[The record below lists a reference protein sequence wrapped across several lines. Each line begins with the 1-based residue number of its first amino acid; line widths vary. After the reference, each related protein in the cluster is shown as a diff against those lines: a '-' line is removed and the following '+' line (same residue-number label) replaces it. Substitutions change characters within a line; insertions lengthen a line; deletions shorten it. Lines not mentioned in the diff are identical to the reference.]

1 MSRSLAAIEAQARLL
16 AQSAGL
22 RDDSETMK
30 TLHLAAIAALAA
42 TAAVAQENPS
52 RVWLE
57 SAAEA
62 MGGLERIQSVDDF
75 VLTGFGL
82 YQNQQGGARVTGHPM
97 APGKYQAAHAI
108 ERTFDLAALR
118 AVNRDRRAYLFP
130 YAATS
135 GQSWSQGNQT
145 QAGVA
150 ALDHPLPALRAAL
163 LPGTTLGPLGVEDG
177 LTVVPFTLAAGDALW
192 LAIDP
197 ATRLPAWVRSVGPSA
212 TLGDVT
218 STTWFTGYLPFD
230 GVLLPIGLMTVI
242 DWRDTVL
249 TEINVDSYRL
259 DVGNPATTTAGETAG
274 RGGAGTG
281 GGPGEGGGRGGQAAG
296 GPTVEVTELA
306 DGVWDVRTGGN
317 GGAVIEFDDH
327 LTMFEAY
334 GSEAATLAR
343 IDRANEL
350 VRGKQVTEVIVSH
363 HHFDHTGGL
372 RAAVARGLTVISHRG
387 NEAIFHEM
395 VARPAPRY
403 PDLLARNPLPLNFI
417 PVDER
422 LVLEDGTARVDVFH
436 AIGHL
441 HMANAVIAWIP
452 ERRIL
457 LEGDFSTV
465 DWDWHWWGDAYLAT
479 VEHYGLEPRLNVPVH
494 GRVTSFEETVAGI
507 REQVARARA
516 FCGESEARGVF
527 PAGCPV
533 RSE

>member
-1 MSRSLAAIEAQARLL
+1 MKNFLLAAF
-16 AQSAGL
+16 
-22 RDDSETMK
+22 
-30 TLHLAAIAALAA
+30 AALAA
-42 TAAVAQENPS
+42 TAAFAQEDSS
-52 RVWLE
+52 RAWLE
-57 SAAEA
+57 SAAAA
-62 MGGLERIQSVDDF
+62 MGGLERIQSIDNF

-108 ERTFDLAALR
+108 ERTFDLAAMR

-130 YAATS
+130 YAAAS
-135 GQSWSQGNQT
+135 GQSWSQGNQ
-145 QAGVA
+145 QQSGVVV
-150 ALDHPLPALRAAL
+150 LDHPLPALRAAL
-163 LPGTTLGPLGVEDG
+163 AASTELGPIGVEDG
-177 LTVVPFTLAAGDALW
+177 LTVVPFTLAAGDTLW

-197 ATRLPAWVRSVGPSA
+197 ATRLPAWVRSIGPSS
-212 TLGDVT
+212 TLGDVA

-230 GVLLPIGLMTVI
+230 GVQLPIGLMTVI
-242 DWRDTVL
+242 DWRDTVV
-249 TEINVDSYRL
+249 TEINVDSYRF
-259 DVGNPATTTAGETAG
+259 DVANAAAAPDAGPAG
-274 RGGAGTG
+274 RGGAGGPATG
-281 GGPGEGGGRGGQAAG
+281 AAAGRGGGRGGVGAG
-296 GPTVEVTELA
+296 SGPAVEVTELA
-306 DGVWDVRTGGN
+306 DGIWDVRTGGN

-350 VRGKQVTEVIVSH
+350 VPGKQVTEVIVSH

-372 RAAVARGLTVISHRG
+372 RAAVARGLTVIAHRG
-387 NEAIFHEM
+387 NEAIFREM

-403 PDLLARNPLPLNFI
+403 PDLLARNPQPLKFVA
-417 PVDER
+417 VDEQR
-422 LVLEDGTARVDVFH
+422 VLEDATARVEVLH

-452 ERRIL
+452 EQRIL

>member
-1 MSRSLAAIEAQARLL
+1 MKALRLAAF
-16 AQSAGL
+16 
-22 RDDSETMK
+22 
-30 TLHLAAIAALAA
+30 AALAA
-42 TAAVAQENPS
+42 TAAIAQEDPS

-62 MGGLERIQSVDDF
+62 MGGLDRIQAVGNF
-75 VLTGFGL
+75 VLTGFGV
-82 YQNQQGGARVTGHPM
+82 YQNQQGGSRVTGQPM
-97 APGKYQAAHAI
+97 APAKYQAAHAI
-108 ERTFDLAALR
+108 ERSFDLGTMR

-135 GQSWSQGNQT
+135 GQSWSLGNQP

-150 ALDHPLPALRAAL
+150 VLDHPLPALRAAL
-163 LPGTTLGPLGVEDG
+163 AQGTTLGPVAVENG
-177 LTVVPFTLAAGDALW
+177 LTVVPFTLASGDTLE

-212 TLGDVT
+212 TLGDLT

-230 GVLLPIGLMTVI
+230 GVQLPIGLVTVI
-242 DWRDTVL
+242 DWRDIVL
-249 TEINVDSYRL
+249 AEINVDSYRL
-259 DVGNPATTTAGETAG
+259 DVGNPATAAGAGPAGG
-274 RGGAGTG
+274 RGGAGAG
-281 GGPGEGGGRGGQAAG
+281 AGAG
-296 GPTVEVTELA
+296 GPAVEVTELA

-317 GGAVIEFDDH
+317 GGAVVEFDDH

-343 IDRANEL
+343 IDRANQL
-350 VRGKQVTEVIVSH
+350 VPGKQVTQVIVSH

-372 RAAVARGLTVISHRG
+372 RAAVARGLTVIAHRG
-387 NEAIFHEM
+387 NEAIFREM
-395 VARPAPRY
+395 VARPAPRF
-403 PDLLARNPLPLNFI
+403 PDLLAREPQPLRFM

-422 LVLEDGTARVDVFH
+422 LVLEDDTARVEVLH

-452 ERRIL
+452 EHRFL
-457 LEGDFSTV
+457 LEGDFTTV
-465 DWDWHWWGDAYLAT
+465 DWDWHWWGDAYLAN
-479 VEHYGLEPRLNVPVH
+479 VEHYDLDPRLNVPVH
-494 GRVTSFEETVAGI
+494 GRVTGFEETVAGI

-516 FCGESEARGVF
+516 FCTESEARGVF

>member
-1 MSRSLAAIEAQARLL
+1 
-16 AQSAGL
+16 
-22 RDDSETMK
+22 MK
-30 TLHLAAIAALAA
+30 TLSFAALAALAA
-42 TAAVAQENPS
+42 TTALAQQDQS

-62 MGGLERIQSVDDF
+62 MGGLERIQSVDNF

-135 GQSWSQGNQT
+135 GQSWSQGNQQQT
-145 QAGVA
+145 GVA

-177 LTVVPFTLAAGDALW
+177 LTVVPFTLAAGDTLW

-197 ATRLPAWVRSVGPSA
+197 ATRLPAWVRSIGPSA

-230 GVLLPIGLMTVI
+230 GVLLPIGLVTTI
-242 DWRDTVL
+242 DWRDMIL
-249 TEINVDSYRL
+249 TEINVDSYRI
-259 DVGNPATTTAGETAG
+259 DVEIPAQPAAGPAG
-274 RGGAGTG
+274 RGGAG
-281 GGPGEGGGRGGQAAG
+281 GGRGGPGAG
-296 GPTVEVTELA
+296 GPGASGPAVEVTELA

-317 GGAVIEFDDH
+317 GGAVVEFDDH

-343 IDRANEL
+343 IDRANTL
-350 VRGKQVTEVIVSH
+350 VPGKQVTEVIVSH

-372 RAAVARGLTVISHRG
+372 RAAVARGLTVIAHRG
-387 NEAIFHEM
+387 NEEIFREM
-395 VARPAPRY
+395 AARPAPRF
-403 PDLLARNPLPLNFI
+403 PDLLARNPQPLKFSA
-417 PVDER
+417 VDER
-422 LVLEDGTARVDVFH
+422 LVLEDGTARIDVFH

-441 HMANAVIAWIP
+441 HMANAVFAWIP
-452 ERRIL
+452 EHRML
-457 LEGDFSTV
+457 LEGDFTTV
-465 DWDWHWWGDAYLAT
+465 DWDWHWWGDAYLAN
-479 VEHYGLEPRLNVPVH
+479 VEHYDLDPRLNVPVH
-494 GRVTSFEETVAGI
+494 GEVTGFDETVAGI

-516 FCGESEARGVF
+516 FCEESEARGVF